1 MHPANHEGVTDSST
15 HRSCHTCI
23 CMCKGEASIHHGPV
37 ALRIPALQEPADLN
51 IHLSAPTHVLKQKA
65 QSVEAAFS
73 QLPPLC
79 SGVCSR
85 HTQAGILAVRCID
98 YKPPPSIITAGFDC
112 WVCSRAW
119 ICWCD
124 YQYTRF
130 LVRLVQPSYGTLHFP
145 AAIFRIVRINSLRC
159 SVPSHS
165 KTDAISEFPKYLSPH
180 PPSSAFHGT
189 TCRKQ

>member
-1 MHPANHEGVTDSST
+1 
-15 HRSCHTCI
+15 
-23 CMCKGEASIHHGPV
+23 MCKGEASIHHGPV

-85 HTQAGILAVRCID
+85 HTQPGNPRRTLHWLQTTVEYHYRRIRFWIR
-98 YKPPPSIITAGFDC
+98 T
-112 WVCSRAW
+112 RAR

-124 YQYTRF
+124 YQYIRF
-130 LVRLVQPSYGTLHFP
+130 LVRLVQPSHGTLPFP

-159 SVPSHS
+159 PVSLHS

-189 TCRKQ
+189 TRRKQ